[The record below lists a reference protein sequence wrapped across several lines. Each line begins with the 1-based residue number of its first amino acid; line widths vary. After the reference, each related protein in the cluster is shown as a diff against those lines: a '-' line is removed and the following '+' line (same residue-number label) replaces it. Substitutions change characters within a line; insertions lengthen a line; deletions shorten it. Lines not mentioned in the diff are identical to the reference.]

1 MDIQY
6 SADLRISKNR
16 IMDIQKS
23 IYGYQKIELWISK
36 NRIMDIRKW
45 GIKSKTAPH
54 SKIHILKS
62 YVYLLL
68 AIVHNITIP
77 GYKDITL
84 HIFFLVLFGN

>member
-23 IYGYQKIELWISK
+23 IYGYPKIELWISK
-36 NRIMDIRKW
+36 NRFMDIRKW

-54 SKIHILKS
+54 QDLRTIQIETSRS
-62 YVYLLL
+62 YVLNVPNGRQQGSRCG
-68 AIVHNITIP
+68 IHR
-77 GYKDITL
+77 
-84 HIFFLVLFGN
+84 

>member
-23 IYGYQKIELWISK
+23 IYGYQKIELLISK

-54 SKIHILKS
+54 TLIVRRNLEIAKS
-62 YVYLLL
+62 QENMLP
-68 AIVHNITIP
+68 T
-77 GYKDITL
+77 
-84 HIFFLVLFGN
+84 VLCVSNTEKTKWEVDKYM

>member
-23 IYGYQKIELWISK
+23 ICGYPKIELWISK
-36 NRIMDIRKW
+36 NRIKDIHKW

-54 SKIHILKS
+54 KTVLPYAELSLREAI
-62 YVYLLL
+62 YV
-68 AIVHNITIP
+68 A
-77 GYKDITL
+77 
-84 HIFFLVLFGN
+84 FFVGVPMLSVRNDQVQY